1 MSFIGNSC
9 TMIAPKHQHTS
20 LYVGSSSAPI
30 VFAEIVPIVL
40 VASEN
45 ERYCPGQIPQSLNQR
60 YNRQTIFPLTSFGV
74 KQFLLRETRRHNA
87 IAVSGLASGGANGH
101 QFFIRWKED
110 DTNDSISCLSSGY
123 FLQSEENVTDDL
135 HSSIDGSID
144 PSNFPLVYIPSEN
157 PTILDRQPC
166 CIIAYAHRNH
176 AISTGARKLG
186 NNQVGCTMCHIS
198 QDTLIR
204 ILPPRLATKSRS
216 RLTASAFSSVDFRRE
231 SMLHDIIGEDGCIR
245 MADEMIDELIQN
257 HNEETIQEL
266 TLKMSAAIASIKIS
280 TTRDAFR
287 IEEQQ
292 RKQMRKIEQ
301 SLRLFSMTASKK
313 DNTVKREN
321 VNSMGVKSWPSLIV
335 HSPNHG
341 DGKTLLVH
349 ALAKRLECSSIY
361 LIRPGALLA
370 KYGTRADS
378 ALESQLHA
386 ILISAACRNAQ
397 VCIILDQ
404 LDVLLPARLSGRS
417 SAGDAATPVFNSIA
431 SYLRKITGSMQ
442 RKREFPFPLKN
453 PLYNPTGC
461 DGSSGQVLDV
471 KFCLVGI
478 VTCPDDG
485 WKSNRQNQSG
495 STGGSSSILDCM
507 VGDRYRL
514 PLLKAKTI
522 LLAFGA
528 AFAREG
534 ISLEDNAEA
543 RLAAIAS
550 SAPWAKGSVFRR
562 VAKQVKWALDEES
575 VRDKGGHLPRNMATL
590 RDLEQALAHVNAS
603 QERLSKVVG
612 QRKDPT
618 LGERDGSSSSH
629 FGSIGGNESAKV
641 SLEDALAFDPKK
653 RYILSKF
660 GLSPP
665 TGVLL
670 YGPPGCGKT
679 LLAKAVAKIFEV
691 PGAGAVSTG
700 GTFISLSI
708 SEIVSS
714 EVGTSEKTIAAS
726 FEFAEKNAPS
736 VSIAL
741 LVNLVL
747 FLCMLSLTSSNQMTI
762 CV

>member
-9 TMIAPKHQHTS
+9 TMIAPKYQHTS

-40 VASEN
+40 VANEN
-45 ERYCPGQIPQSLNQR
+45 ERYCPGQISQSLNQR
-60 YNRQTIFPLTSFGV
+60 DDRQTIFPLTSFGV
-74 KQFLLRETRRHNA
+74 KQFLLRETRRRDA
-87 IAVSGLASGGANGH
+87 IAVASLGASGH

-110 DTNDSISCLSSGY
+110 ETDDRISCLSSGY
-123 FLQSEENVTDDL
+123 VLQRKENVTDDL
-135 HSSIDGSID
+135 YSSIDSSID
-144 PSNFPLVYIPSEN
+144 PTNFPLVYIPSEN

-166 CIIAYAHRNH
+166 CIIAYAHRTH
-176 AISTGARKLG
+176 VVSTGAKKLG
-186 NNQVGCTMCHIS
+186 GNQVGCTMCHIF

-231 SMLHDIIGEDGCIR
+231 SMLHDIIGEDGSSR
-245 MADEMIDELIQN
+245 MTDEMIDELIQN

-301 SLRLFSMTASKK
+301 SLRLFSMAASKK
-313 DNTVKREN
+313 DSAVKKKTEN
-321 VNSMGVKSWPSLIV
+321 SIGVKSWPSLIV

-341 DGKTLLVH
+341 DGKTLLVQ

-361 LIRPGALLA
+361 LIRPSALLA

-386 ILISAACRNAQ
+386 ILISAACRNEK

-404 LDVLLPARLSGRS
+404 LDMALPARLSGRS
-417 SAGDAATPVFNSIA
+417 NAGDAATPVFNSIA
-431 SYLRKITGSMQ
+431 SYLRKITDSMQ

-485 WKSNRQNQSG
+485 WKSNRQ
-495 STGGSSSILDCM
+495 TYDSSRILDCM

-514 PLLKAKTI
+514 PLLQTTTI
-522 LLAFGA
+522 LSAFGA

-534 ISLEDNAEA
+534 ISLDDNAEA
-543 RLAAIAS
+543 RLAVIAS
-550 SAPWAKGSVFRR
+550 SAPWAKGSVFGR
-562 VAKQVKWALDEES
+562 VAKQVKWALVKES
-575 VRDKGGHLPRNMATL
+575 VRDKGGHLPRNTATL
-590 RDLEQALAHVNAS
+590 HDLEQALALVNAS
-603 QERLSKVVG
+603 QERLGKIVG
-612 QRKDPT
+612 ERKDPD

-653 RYILSKF
+653 RYVLSKF

-679 LLAKAVAKIFEV
+679 LLAKAVAKLFDV
-691 PGAGAVSTG
+691 PGTGAVSTG

-741 LVNLVL
+741 LANLFL
-747 FLCMLSLTSSNQMTI
+747 FLCI
-762 CV
+762 VCFR

>member
-1 MSFIGNSC
+1 M
-9 TMIAPKHQHTS
+9 
-20 LYVGSSSAPI
+20 GSSSTPI
-30 VFAEIVPIVL
+30 VFAEIIPIVL
-40 VASEN
+40 VANEN
-45 ERYCPGQIPQSLNQR
+45 ERYSKERSSQLPNQENDGQN
-60 YNRQTIFPLTSFGV
+60 TFPLTSFGV
-74 KQFLLRETRRHNA
+74 KQFLLRKTRQNDA
-87 IAVSGLASGGANGH
+87 IAMSGGESGH

-110 DTNDSISCLSSGY
+110 DLGGRISYLSSGY
-123 FLQSEENVTDDL
+123 FLQSKGEDL
-135 HSSIDGSID
+135 HSSIDGSTEAT
-144 PSNFPLVYIPSEN
+144 NFPLVYIPSEN
-157 PTILDRQPC
+157 PTILECQPC

-176 AISTGARKLG
+176 INSTGAKTLG
-186 NNQVGCTMCHIS
+186 NSRVDCTMCHIS

-204 ILPPRLATKSRS
+204 ILPPQLATKSRS
-216 RLTASAFSSVDFRRE
+216 RLTAAAFSSADFRRE
-231 SMLHDIIGEDGCIR
+231 SMLYDMIGEEGR
-245 MADEMIDELIQN
+245 NKMSDERIDELIQN
-257 HNEETIQEL
+257 HNEETIREL
-266 TLKMSAAIASIKIS
+266 TLKMSAAIASIKIG
-280 TTRDAFR
+280 TTRDAFL

-301 SLRLFSMTASKK
+301 SLQLFSMSTSKK
-313 DNTVKREN
+313 DNAVKFKNED
-321 VNSMGVKSWPSLIV
+321 SIGVKSWPSLIV

-341 DGKTLLVH
+341 DGKTLLVQ
-349 ALAKRLECSSIY
+349 ALAKRLECSSIH
-361 LIRPGALLA
+361 LIQSGALLA
-370 KYGTRADS
+370 KYSTRADS

-386 ILISAACRNAQ
+386 ILISAACRNEK

-404 LDVLLPARLSGRS
+404 LDMMLPARLSGRS
-417 SAGDAATPVFNSIA
+417 NAGDAATPVFNSIM
-431 SYLRKITGSMQ
+431 SYLRKITDSMQ

-461 DGSSGQVLDV
+461 DGTSGQVLDV

-495 STGGSSSILDCM
+495 STDGGSSILDSM
-507 VGDRYRL
+507 IGDRYRL

-522 LLAFGA
+522 LSAFRV

-534 ISLEDNAEA
+534 MSLEDNAEA

-562 VAKQVKWALDEES
+562 VAKQVKWALVEES
-575 VRDKGGHLPRNMATL
+575 VCRKGQHLPRNTATL
-590 RDLEQALAHVNAS
+590 QDLEQALALVNAS
-603 QERLSKVVG
+603 EARFSKIEG
-612 QRKDPT
+612 QRKDPA
-618 LGERDGSSSSH
+618 LGERKESSSSH
-629 FGSIGGNESAKV
+629 FGSVGGNESAKV

-679 LLAKAVAKIFEV
+679 LLAKAVAKLFENPV
-691 PGAGAVSTG
+691 AGTVSTG

-736 VSIAL
+736 VSTFFPSL
-741 LVNLVL
+741 HL
-747 FLCMLSLTSSNQMTI
+747 FLRKLSLTI
-762 CV
+762 FIEIFLCV